1 YQMLVDEADDEGGY
15 LYAEILSE
23 REAEQQYITQI
34 LLKHLFYSL
43 EDVAQTY
50 PDYVTIKMQ

>member
-1 YQMLVDEADDEGGY
+1 MLVDEADDEGGY

-50 PDYVTIKMQ
+50 PDYVTIKKQ